1 MVRNS
6 FLYYIRQ
13 LRHENNVWGKKILN
27 ERKPLAK
34 PIKLDGSKFENK
46 ELFSPLVAF
55 VTKVKVKCLYLY
67 WITLSAT

>member
-1 MVRNS
+1 MC
-6 FLYYIRQ
+6 
-13 LRHENNVWGKKILN
+13 EGKKILN